1 MIGIAQ
7 FQPSGDD
14 DDIESMVEEVFS
26 LGDND
31 GKLAWLKGLGF
42 PDHGLIEVAL
52 QDNNWDV
59 NDAYWVLIRDLV
71 DKNEHYFKS
80 EEVKLHEQSYCYS
93 HISKANVISLKT
105 IVKT

>member
-80 EEVKLHEQSYCYS
+80 EEVTLH
-93 HISKANVISLKT
+93 
-105 IVKT
+105 